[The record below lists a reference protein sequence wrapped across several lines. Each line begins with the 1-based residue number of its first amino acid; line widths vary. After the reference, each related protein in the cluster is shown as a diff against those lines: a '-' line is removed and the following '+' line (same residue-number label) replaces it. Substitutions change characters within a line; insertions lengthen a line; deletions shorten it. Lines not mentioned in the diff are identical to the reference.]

1 MVPIFRN
8 TLYYSLE
15 TLQYNFKKL
24 WYIII
29 YEKVNLQREIFKH
42 KFELRNMDI
51 KKRTD
56 SDEVSIR

>member
-42 KFELRNMDI
+42 KLELRNMDI